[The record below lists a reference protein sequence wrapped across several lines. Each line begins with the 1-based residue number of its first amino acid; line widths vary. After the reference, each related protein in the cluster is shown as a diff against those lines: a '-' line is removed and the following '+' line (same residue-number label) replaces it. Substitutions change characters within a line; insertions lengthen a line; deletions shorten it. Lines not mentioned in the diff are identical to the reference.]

1 MTVFEQLSLLKRL
14 DLLIRRKATGTPMQL
29 ARRLGVSRA
38 SVFRYLNE
46 LKSVGAPIQYCKVR
60 PRYFYEYHFELE
72 WQWGS

>member
-60 PRYFYEYHFELE
+60 QSYFYEYHFELE